1 MMSKQ
6 ISVPNSFVL
15 LNIRELL
22 LKSRSDV
29 SGVLEELD
37 ALLNSRMMS
46 GIISTSLDLSVECMN
61 LSIRIN
67 IYDNLEQSNV

>member
-6 ISVPNSFVL
+6 IAVPNSFVL

-37 ALLNSRMMS
+37 ALLNSRVMS
-46 GIISTSLDLSVECMN
+46 GIISTSLDLMCRMYEP
-61 LSIRIN
+61 IN
-67 IYDNLEQSNV
+67 TYQYLR